1 MYDARKQTKLAEVLK
16 KVGLDR
22 DFSKAVDLDRE
33 VSPQQADLSGGQ
45 KQKIFLPRGLL
56 RHKKFSLMDEP
67 LSALDQASRQK
78 ILPLLLGL
86 KQTLIFVGHN
96 LPLEERERFDQVINL
111 KEGENFAN

>member
-1 MYDARKQTKLAEVLK
+1 
-16 KVGLDR
+16 
-22 DFSKAVDLDRE
+22 
-33 VSPQQADLSGGQ
+33 
-45 KQKIFLPRGLL
+45 
-56 RHKKFSLMDEP
+56 MDEP

-78 ILPLLLGL
+78 ILPLLLVR